1 MRNPEFRP
9 KYMRRWYEFLR
20 SFETDGGIIFT
31 FVFLLILFIVLNKFL
46 NFDIKGE
53 LTAQILA
60 GLLTFLRLGN
70 RNKNND
76 NKGDS

>member
-1 MRNPEFRP
+1 MRH
-9 KYMRRWYEFLR
+9 WYEFLR

-60 GLLTFLRLGN
+60 GLLTFLRLGS
-70 RNKNND
+70 RNKDKD